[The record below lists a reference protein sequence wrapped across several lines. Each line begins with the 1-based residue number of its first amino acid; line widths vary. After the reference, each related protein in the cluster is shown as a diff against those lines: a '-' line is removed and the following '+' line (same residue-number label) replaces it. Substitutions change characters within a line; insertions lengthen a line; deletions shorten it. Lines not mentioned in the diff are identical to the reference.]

1 MEYVSIAVAILALFV
16 SGYSVYENRRNNRI
30 GQAPALVGHE
40 NESPTEYSYFIQN
53 KGNGPAFLE
62 KVEYFLNL
70 QPLDDKPLREAVREV
85 LINKGIRF
93 QSTITHLAQEGI
105 MAAGEEICLGRI
117 VFFPEDADKFQS
129 IDDAEFA
136 VRITYKSSYGERK
149 VWASDDRLQNI

>member
-1 MEYVSIAVAILALFV
+1 MEYVSITIAIIALLI

-30 GQAPALVGHE
+30 GQAPALMGHE
-40 NESPTEYSYFIQN
+40 NESPTEYSYVIKN
-53 KGNGPAFLE
+53 KGNGPAYFE

-85 LINKGIRF
+85 LSDKGMRF
-93 QSTITHLAQEGI
+93 QSTITHLAQKGV
-105 MAAGEEICLGRI
+105 MAAGEEIILGRI
-117 VFFPEDADKFQS
+117 LFLPEDAEKFQG

-136 VRITYKSSYGERK
+136 VRITYKTSHGETK